1 VSPIEIL
8 LGVTFPI
15 LVGIGIALAMG
26 SGSAAEF
33 WVARISFI
41 AAALNITGL
50 IIWWVYNSG
59 LSLSTLTIGA
69 LVGACS
75 VVGLPTL
82 LRWIDAKE
90 ITATQK
96 PDVKLRFVYPNSPA
110 LVLIND
116 SDVVARDIKW
126 FVALWNIDL
135 PSRDDPLPIPVSTFD
150 WLQPNS
156 VSGAQDLFY
165 SPAVVSVLKP
175 GNRLLGSASVSCP
188 TCSRGRTYMVYI
200 TWDTNGWYAEVDDIQ
215 TGQVVIP
222 SNFLKQTREQYI
234 KLIEAVPTQSRTS
247 IGK

>member
-26 SGSAAEF
+26 SGSAPEYC
-33 WVARISFI
+33 VARISFI

-50 IIWWVYNSG
+50 TIWWVYNSG
-59 LSLSTLTIGA
+59 LSLRTLTLGVV
-69 LVGACS
+69 VGACS
-75 VVGLPTL
+75 VVALPAL

-90 ITATQK
+90 IAATQR
-96 PDVKLRFVYPNSPA
+96 PDVKLRFVYPNSPT

-126 FVALWNIDL
+126 FVALWNRDL
-135 PSRDDPLPIPVSTFD
+135 PGRDDPLPIPVSNFD
-150 WLQPNS
+150 CIKPHS

-165 SPAVVSVLKP
+165 SPSVASLLKP

-200 TWDTNGWYAEVDDIQ
+200 TWGTNG
-215 TGQVVIP
+215 
-222 SNFLKQTREQYI
+222 
-234 KLIEAVPTQSRTS
+234 
-247 IGK
+247 